1 MKQDLSTALQDQRR
15 AAPGLSTPLGGRAA
29 RSAVQEALLNRAAKP
44 VLFVLCLL
52 PLVWLVYAAATN
64 QLGANPAEALIRR
77 LGDWTLRGLWLT
89 LAITPLRELAGLA
102 ALARF
107 RRMLGVFTFA
117 YASLHLLAYGWLDM
131 GLDFGEIAVD
141 IAKRPFILMGF
152 TAWLLMAP
160 LAATS
165 FNKAIK
171 ALGAKRWQALHKTVY
186 AISVIAL
193 MHFIWMRAG
202 KHNFAEPAVY
212 GAILTVL
219 LGWRLWKRASAKRG
233 RLG

>member
-1 MKQDLSTALQDQRR
+1 MKPALTR
-15 AAPGLSTPLGGRAA
+15 
-29 RSAVQEALLNRAAKP
+29 ALLHPAAKP
-44 VLFVLCLL
+44 LLFLLCLA
-52 PLVWLVYAAATN
+52 PLAWLVYGAAAH

-89 LAITPLRELAGLA
+89 LAITPLRELTGLA

-131 GLDFGEIAVD
+131 GLALDDIARD

-152 TAWLLMAP
+152 AAWALMLP

-165 FNKAIK
+165 FNRAIK
-171 ALGAKRWQALHKTVY
+171 ALGAKRWQALHKAVY
-186 AISVIAL
+186 AVSVIAL
-193 MHFIWMRAG
+193 LHFIWMRAG
-202 KHNFAEPAVY
+202 KNNFAEPAVY
-212 GAILTVL
+212 GAILALL
-219 LGWRLWKRASAKRG
+219 LGWRMLRQLRRRG
-233 RLG
+233 G

>member
-1 MKQDLSTALQDQRR
+1 MKPALTR
-15 AAPGLSTPLGGRAA
+15 
-29 RSAVQEALLNRAAKP
+29 ALLHPAAKA
-44 VLFVLCLL
+44 VLFLLCLA
-52 PLVWLVYAAATN
+52 PLAWLVYGATAN

-89 LAITPLRELAGLA
+89 LAITPLRELTGLA

-107 RRMLGVFTFA
+107 RRMLGVFSFG

-131 GLDFGEIAVD
+131 GLELADIAAD

-152 TAWLLMAP
+152 AAWALMLP

-165 FNKAIK
+165 FNRAIK
-171 ALGAKRWQALHKTVY
+171 ALGAKRWQALHRAVY
-186 AISVIAL
+186 AIGVIGL
-193 MHFIWMRAG
+193 LHFIWMRAG

-212 GAILTVL
+212 GAILALL
-219 LGWRLWKRASAKRG
+219 LGWRLLRQLRRRG
-233 RLG
+233 G